1 MKAGDVLS
9 YECVVVQPST
19 QCVCTHIASNAILPR
34 QLWLSILAWLVFEFG
49 LSFAVV
55 PVYQDLY
62 GIAK

>member
-1 MKAGDVLS
+1 MCCCSAQ
-9 YECVVVQPST
+9 YT
-19 QCVCTHIASNAILPR
+19 VCTHIASNAILPR

-55 PVYQDLY
+55 PVYPDLY